1 MIKSIRHQTKKI
13 STNWF
18 QIGKYIIVFVI
29 GILLCRGLTKRNY
42 EYLTNTKYVA
52 STNKNLKVVSENN
65 FEPGKWPFKNN
76 NNQSLSK
83 FITIHNQRQTF

>member
-65 FEPGKWPFKNN
+65 FESILVFPFFPSYRLSRF
-76 NNQSLSK
+76 SLDLSQ
-83 FITIHNQRQTF
+83 N